1 MNIWFCCLTILKH
14 KNYVCHEV
22 ENGNESNCVIPSQA
36 NESAQCVSREEFQAL
51 REQLTRSREE
61 TAAIRREVDSW
72 QNSTILILKRYLI
85 ENPSKLIKYMG
96 RLEFHLQL
104 LHSGL
109 LKLNSFVIL
118 ILLTTK
124 AVAHYLLAFHCFAA
138 SYNCTAASISMRSRR
153 M

>member
-1 MNIWFCCLTILKH
+1 MC
-14 KNYVCHEV
+14 EV

-36 NESAQCVSREEFQAL
+36 NESGQCVSREEFQAL

-61 TAAIRREVDSW
+61 TAAVRREVDSW

-85 ENPSKLIKYMG
+85 ENPSKLIKYTG

-109 LKLNSFVIL
+109 LKLNFLSF
-118 ILLTTK
+118 
-124 AVAHYLLAFHCFAA
+124 
-138 SYNCTAASISMRSRR
+138 
-153 M
+153 